1 MDLPPK
7 LGVSVDVVSPHHC
20 GAENSS
26 VQANGSSKA
35 TSPSSTSR
43 GAISAR
49 QGPGLGQLAAFLALA
64 LQQHRQQSALC
75 ESRS

>member
-7 LGVSVDVVSPHHC
+7 LGVSVHVVSPRHC

-35 TSPSSTSR
+35 TSPSSSSY

-49 QGPGLGQLAAFLALA
+49 QGPGLGQLAAFLALT
-64 LQQHRQQSALC
+64 LQQHRQ
-75 ESRS
+75 